1 MKTLVLLVE
10 DDPDIT
16 VILSDRLKAMGY
28 DVIAASDGEMA
39 LDAMAKNSP
48 GLLLLDIE
56 LPRMSGLDVLR
67 RVHQISPEIPVIVM
81 TAHGTIAR
89 AVEAMKEGAV
99 DFITKPIEPA
109 NLRSVIA
116 KALER
121 KDLSSEVVRLL
132 GDINH
137 DIKNLLTPVV
147 SGAGILE
154 TEIEEVFE
162 KLPEMEA
169 VKSEASHQVCNEV
182 IEMLR
187 DAARRIQ
194 DRTKE
199 IADYVKGISVPPRFA
214 PCLIINVVDSV
225 FKTLRLLADT
235 RGLALKHEGLEDLPS
250 IFADDRRLYNAFYN
264 LVNNAITETP
274 AGGAITIRGAL
285 QPDTKVVVLSV
296 TDTGCGMSDEVRQ
309 SLFTSQTISRNAG
322 GTGLGTK
329 IVKDVVDAHGGR
341 ITVDS
346 KKGFGTA
353 FSIQLPVE
361 GLVAADCR

>member
-28 DVIAASDGEMA
+28 DVIAASDGETA
-39 LDAMAKNSP
+39 LDATAQNSP

-56 LPRMSGLDVLR
+56 LPRMSGLDVLK

-132 GDINH
+132 EDINH

-154 TEIEEVFE
+154 TEIEEVF
-162 KLPEMEA
+162 
-169 VKSEASHQVCNEV
+169 
-182 IEMLR
+182 
-187 DAARRIQ
+187 
-194 DRTKE
+194 
-199 IADYVKGISVPPRFA
+199 
-214 PCLIINVVDSV
+214 
-225 FKTLRLLADT
+225 
-235 RGLALKHEGLEDLPS
+235 
-250 IFADDRRLYNAFYN
+250 
-264 LVNNAITETP
+264 
-274 AGGAITIRGAL
+274 
-285 QPDTKVVVLSV
+285 
-296 TDTGCGMSDEVRQ
+296 
-309 SLFTSQTISRNAG
+309 
-322 GTGLGTK
+322 
-329 IVKDVVDAHGGR
+329 
-341 ITVDS
+341 
-346 KKGFGTA
+346 
-353 FSIQLPVE
+353 
-361 GLVAADCR
+361 